1 MNSFLAELKRRNVF
15 KVAVVYGIT
24 SWVILQ
30 VSDVAFPALGLPGWA
45 ITLVM
50 VLLIIGLILALI
62 LAWAFEM
69 TPEGIKREADVDRSQ
84 SVTTATG
91 KRLNLI
97 TVGLLITA
105 LGVSLY
111 FNLVQREY
119 DDVVVEEPTEE
130 SQKSIAVLPFV
141 NLSGDPNNEYFSD
154 GLTDTLLHMLA
165 QVDDLKVAARTSS
178 FAFKG
183 KNEDIR
189 VIGQQLGV
197 GTILEG
203 SVQKSGDR
211 LRIIAQLINV
221 NDGTHLWS
229 ETFDRRNEDIFD
241 IHDEI
246 ATKVTDALRVSLF
259 GEQQQRLTKR
269 HTENLDAYDQY
280 IQGQQRVAR
289 RTGPAIL
296 DALAHY
302 QKAVELDPD
311 YALAWVGVADSAM
324 LADFYDA
331 MTEKDALVIT
341 KRAVMRAFEL
351 GDQLGEAYISRAALK
366 EYETPRD
373 NQAIEQDFLHGIDL
387 SPNYARAYHWY
398 ANSLTTLKRNN
409 EALEYALKA
418 AELDPLSPV
427 IIDNV
432 ADVYF
437 DLGQFDNA
445 LRIADR
451 VIDLDP
457 GFSPAYRTKA
467 KVHNYRYGNF
477 IEGARDLQDAWQ
489 SDRARDLNALS
500 VCEFWIH
507 LEEPGHAEPW
517 CKSVK
522 EISNNPGIGF
532 GADLVHMV
540 ASGDLKNLKA
550 IDDTQIEQMTFPP
563 ARYLILRLIRDQL
576 ILARDYAGARALY
589 DKFMP
594 ASFMGDGPVVTI
606 DEVPAAI
613 DYGLLMINAGRFD
626 RAKLYLDKAEALIK
640 DNHPYPYG
648 DYGLGF
654 SEAEL
659 HAVRG
664 KNELAISSLQRLIDD
679 DVRWLWWYLER
690 NQNLV
695 TLHDDNRFVIM
706 LNMLRADLQKQRRQI
721 IEEGMLLSPGPD
733 TQTEN

>member
-1 MNSFLAELKRRNVF
+1 MSSFLAELKRRNVF
-15 KVAVVYGIT
+15 KVAVVYAIT
-24 SWVILQ
+24 SWLILQ
-30 VSDVAFPALGLPGWA
+30 VSDVAFPALGLPEWA

-84 SVTTATG
+84 SITTATG
-91 KRLNLI
+91 RRLNLF
-97 TVGLLITA
+97 VVALLVAA

-111 FNLVQREY
+111 FNVVQQGSDEP
-119 DDVVVEEPTEE
+119 VVEEPTGE

-141 NLSGDPNNEYFSD
+141 NMSGDANNEYFSD
-154 GLTDTLLHMLA
+154 GLTDTLLHMLS
-165 QVDDLKVAARTSS
+165 QVDELKVAARTSS

-183 KNEDIR
+183 KNQDIR
-189 VIGQQLGV
+189 SIGQQLGV
-197 GTILEG
+197 GSILEG
-203 SVQKSGDR
+203 SVQKSGNR
-211 LRIIAQLINV
+211 LRIIAQLIDT
-221 NDGTHLWS
+221 NDGTHIWS
-229 ETFDRRNEDIFD
+229 DTFDRRNEDIFD
-241 IHDEI
+241 VHDEI
-246 ATKVTDALRVSLF
+246 ATKVVVALRVSLL
-259 GEQQQRLTKR
+259 GEQEQRLTKR
-269 HTENLDAYDQY
+269 HTENLEAYDQY

-289 RTGPAIL
+289 RTGPGIL

-311 YALAWVGVADSAM
+311 YALAWVGVADAAM
-324 LADFYDA
+324 LASTYDA
-331 MTEKDALVIT
+331 MANEDALTIA
-341 KRAVMRAFEL
+341 KPAVMMAL
-351 GDQLGEAYISRAALK
+351 GLDDQLGEAYISRAALQD
-366 EYETPRD
+366 YMTSRD
-373 NQAIEQDFLHGIDL
+373 DIDTEKDYLRGIAL

-398 ANSLTTLKRNN
+398 ANSLSAFERHN

-418 AELDPLSPV
+418 AELDPLSPI

-437 DLGQFDNA
+437 DLGQFDDS
-445 LRIADR
+445 LRIANR

-467 KVHNYRYGNF
+467 RVHNYRYGNF

-489 SDRARDLNALS
+489 SDRARDLNASS
-500 VCEFWIH
+500 VCKFWIH

-589 DKFMP
+589 DKYMP
-594 ASFMGDGPVVTI
+594 ASFMGNDPVVTI

-626 RAKLYLDKAEALIK
+626 RAKLYLDKAAAIIK
-640 DNHPYPYG
+640 KNHPYG

-654 SEAEL
+654 AEAEL
-659 HAVRG
+659 YAVRG
-664 KNELAISSLQRLIDD
+664 KNELAISALQRLIDD

-690 NQNLV
+690 NQSLV

-706 LNMLRADLQKQRRQI
+706 LNMLRAEIQKQRRQI
-721 IEEGMLLSPGPD
+721 IEEDLLLSPGPD